1 MKKVLTIV
9 LDGFGL
15 RKNINGN
22 AVKLAN
28 MPTFRRLWNEY
39 PHCQLLASEEAVG
52 LEKGQ
57 MGNSEVGHT
66 TIGAGRLIKQNFMQ
80 INDMFNNGDIYKNQV
95 FQELVSYAKNSKK
108 TIHLMGLTS
117 DGKIHSHIGFIK
129 MMIEALYK
137 ENITN
142 VYLHA
147 ITDGRDTSPTVS
159 YRYIKDVDD
168 LLRKYNMGY
177 VVSVCGRY
185 YALDRDKKWERTKI
199 YSQLVTENVGTKV
212 KDLEQA
218 INFCYQKNVTDEFLP
233 PMIVNDG
240 MPIKDGDILLWLNYR
255 PDRAKQIL
263 TVLTDANFNEY
274 QTTHYHN
281 LKCYTFYPIAEAKN
295 SKHFLE
301 VPNVKNSLGV
311 YLSTL
316 GLSQARI
323 AETEK
328 YAHVT
333 YFFDGGKE
341 LQLEK
346 CDRFLIPSPKVA
358 TYDLKPSMSALEVT
372 SRCIDCLDKD
382 YDFIF
387 MNFAN
392 PDMVGHTGNLKAA
405 ISALETIDQC
415 LAKIMIAAK
424 ENYYTVIILSDHGN
438 CDEMIDDNG
447 NVCTTHSLYPVP
459 FIITDKK
466 VKLENGNLTQVAPTI
481 LKYMDIALPKEM
493 KDTKPLIVD

>member
-15 RKNINGN
+15 RKNLTGN

-28 MPTFRRLWNEY
+28 MPTFRRLWNDY

-57 MGNSEVGHT
+57 MGNSEVGHM

-80 INDMFNNGDIYKNQV
+80 INDLFKSGDIYQNST
-95 FQELVSYAKNSKK
+95 FQDLVKYAKDSKK
-108 TIHLMGLTS
+108 PIHLMGLTS
-117 DGKIHSHIGFIK
+117 DGKIHSHIRFIE
-129 MMIEALYK
+129 MMIEALHK
-137 ENITN
+137 ENISN

-159 YRYIKDVDD
+159 YKYLKEVDD

-177 VVSVCGRY
+177 LVSVCGRY
-185 YALDRDKKWERTKI
+185 YAMDRDKKWERTKI
-199 YSQLVTENVGTKV
+199 YSQLVTENVGSKV
-212 KDLEQA
+212 NDLKEA
-218 INFCYQKNVTDEFLP
+218 IEFCYQKNVTDEFLP
-233 PMIVNDG
+233 PMIVNSG
-240 MPIKDGDILLWLNYR
+240 KTICDGDILLWLNYR

-263 TVLTDANFNEY
+263 TVLTDNSFNEY
-274 QTTHYHN
+274 PTTHFNN
-281 LKCYTFYPIAEAKN
+281 LHCYTFYPIEEAKN
-295 SKHFLE
+295 SRHFLE
-301 VPNVKNSLGV
+301 MPDVQNSLGV

-341 LQLEK
+341 LKLDK

-372 SRCIDCLDKD
+372 ARCLDCLDKD

-392 PDMVGHTGNLKAA
+392 PDMVGHTGNLKAV
-405 ISALETIDQC
+405 ISALETIDGC
-415 LAKIMIAAK
+415 LEKIMVAAK

-438 CDEMIDDNG
+438 CDEMIDDDG
-447 NVCTTHSLYPVP
+447 NICTTHSLYPVP

-493 KDTKPLIVD
+493 KDTKPLIID

>member
-15 RKNINGN
+15 RNSKNGN

-28 MPTFRRLWNEY
+28 MPTFRSLWNEY

-80 INDMFNNGDIYKNQV
+80 INDMFKNKEIFTNEAFV
-95 FQELVSYAKNSKK
+95 ELVNYAKKENKP
-108 TIHLMGLTS
+108 IHLMGLVS
-117 DGKIHSHIGFIK
+117 DGKIHSHIGFIID
-129 MMIEALYK
+129 MIEALHQ
-137 ENITN
+137 EQVTN

-159 YRYIKDVDD
+159 YKYIKEVDD
-168 LLRKYNMGY
+168 LLRKYNMGF

-185 YALDRDKKWERTKI
+185 YAMDRDKKWERTEF
-199 YSQLVTENVGTKV
+199 YSKLVTENIGANVNN
-212 KDLEQA
+212 LEES
-218 INFCYQKNVTDEFLP
+218 INYCYQKNVTDEFLP
-233 PMIVNDG
+233 PIIVNG
-240 MPIKDGDILLWLNYR
+240 GKKIEDGDILLWLNYR

-263 TVLTDANFNEY
+263 TVLTDKEFKEY
-274 QTTHYHN
+274 NTKKYN
-281 LKCYTFYPIAEAKN
+281 KLKCYTFYPIEEAKN

-301 VPNVKNSLGV
+301 IPKIENALGV
-311 YLSTL
+311 YLSNL

-341 LQLEK
+341 LNLEK

-358 TYDLKPSMSALEVT
+358 TYDLKPSMSANEVT
-372 SRCIDCLDKD
+372 ARCLDCLEKD

-392 PDMVGHTGNLKAA
+392 PDMVGHTGNLNAA
-405 ISALETIDQC
+405 IEALEVLDKC
-415 LAKIMIAAK
+415 LAKIIKSAE

-438 CDEMIDDNG
+438 CDEMLDDNN
-447 NVCTTHSLYPVP
+447 NVVTSHSLYPVP

-493 KDTKPLIVD
+493 KSTKPLIID